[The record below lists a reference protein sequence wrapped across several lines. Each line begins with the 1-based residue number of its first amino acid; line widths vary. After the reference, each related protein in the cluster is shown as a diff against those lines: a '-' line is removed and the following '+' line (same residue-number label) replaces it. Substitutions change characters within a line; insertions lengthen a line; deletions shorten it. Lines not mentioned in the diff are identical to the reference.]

1 MLPEVGLAQ
10 APLQIAVLECVPLHQ
25 RKQQTAIV

>member
-10 APLQIAVLECVPLHQ
+10 ELLRIGVLECAPLHQ